1 MADINIEPPPGKQK
15 KSKPKEEKKKE
26 KEEEVSKGTDQSGI
40 CQTFLITLFLKGNKV
55 LKKI

>member
-26 KEEEVSKGTDQSGI
+26 EEVSTGTD
-40 CQTFLITLFLKGNKV
+40 KV
-55 LKKI
+55 AYVKHF